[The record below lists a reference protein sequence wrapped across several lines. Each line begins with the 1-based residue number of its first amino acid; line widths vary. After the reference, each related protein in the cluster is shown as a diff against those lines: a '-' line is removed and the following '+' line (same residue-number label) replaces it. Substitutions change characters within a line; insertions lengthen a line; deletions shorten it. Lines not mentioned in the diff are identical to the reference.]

1 MTKKKRTGFV
11 PRIMVSGL
19 ATAVPACVA
28 LSSVDCGKT
37 QLGPVALAIASFDGS
52 ADGVADVH
60 ESEPIAISLA
70 VASFDAMADVVQ
82 VISLAVASFDAAADA
97 LDASQIIALGVAAFD
112 ANADVMDGASDGA
125 FDGRAD
131 GSHDGG

>member
-70 VASFDAMADVVQ
+70 VASFDA
-82 VISLAVASFDAAADA
+82 AADA

-112 ANADVMDGASDGA
+112 AAADVMDGASDGHP
-125 FDGRAD
+125 DGQVD